1 MEKLQYNF
9 SSIKFSELI
18 EIVPLKKELN
28 HSKFTTWFES
38 NYEVNE
44 EETVFLQ
51 KLIDKNY
58 LYLPSYSEE
67 DLKMK
72 FISYI
77 LGKVEFMHGHVNDFY
92 HASLRAEVNGV
103 ILNGFAD
110 YMVAKGIKEPRKPYF
125 LIQEF
130 KPTQADKD
138 VEDQLLAEL
147 LAATALNQ
155 VNIMRGAYIIGR
167 NWFFCILE
175 KEASGNYFFYVS
187 KQFDCLEIDTLKLIY
202 KHLQIVKLLYCKD

>member
-9 SSIKFSELI
+9 SSIKFSEI
-18 EIVPLKKELN
+18 TKIVPLTKADNSNKFKEWFTTPYKIKASETIFFKELIEK
-28 HSKFTTWFES
+28 HH
-38 NYEVNE
+38 
-44 EETVFLQ
+44 
-51 KLIDKNY
+51 

-72 FISYI
+72 FIAFILDKVNFPNHYI
-77 LGKVEFMHGHVNDFY
+77 QDFY
-92 HASLRAEVNGV
+92 HASLKAEVNGV

-110 YMVAKGIKEPRKPYF
+110 YMVASGIKEPEKPYF
-125 LIQEF
+125 FIQEF

-155 VNIMRGAYIIGR
+155 VNIMRGAYIIGQ
-167 NWFFCILE
+167 NWRFCILE
-175 KEASGNYFFYVS
+175 KETNGNYFFYVS